1 MYIYNTS
8 KHKHIYI
15 HINISQAP
23 QTLTVQYR
31 SVNATIR
38 LIQKLGKTNSEKTE

>member
-31 SVNATIR
+31 SVNATLKI
-38 LIQKLGKTNSEKTE
+38 IQQIDKVNSENTE